1 MNKDNKKALYAGSFN
16 PFHNG
21 HYQILLKALNLF
33 DEVYLLVAQNP
44 NKPKNDI
51 IENINLIK
59 EKTKDLKNLY
69 VLEPYENILT
79 AEVAQKLKITYL
91 IRSARNNLD
100 FQYELELASLN
111 KGFNPTLET
120 IIIIPDEEYVKYSS
134 SQLQKIKEQN
144 V

>member
-59 EKTKDLKNLY
+59 EKTKGLKNLY

-79 AEVAQKLKITYL
+79 AKVAQKLKITYL